1 VRCRFSVLTILCS
14 SDKSHTE
21 EHLQTAE
28 DPFRS
33 TSPTPVRLYWV
44 KDKDGPVHSIPSDSS
59 HESYYHLRSKALDQR
74 QNANP
79 GTTPYDMDVLYQF
92 WSHFLIRNFNQSMYN
107 EFRHLAFEDASDRD
121 TDVGLFNLLKFYDE
135 SLLSPQG
142 VIWERVAFD
151 YVDMVLAEDEHCR
164 PAFEQLQSAF
174 RNGSIDAR
182 SRKRIE
188 DLLGADT
195 LALLTSPS

>member
-1 VRCRFSVLTILCS
+1 
-14 SDKSHTE
+14 
-21 EHLQTAE
+21 
-28 DPFRS
+28 
-33 TSPTPVRLYWV
+33 
-44 KDKDGPVHSIPSDSS
+44 
-59 HESYYHLRSKALDQR
+59 
-74 QNANP
+74 
-79 GTTPYDMDVLYQF
+79 
-92 WSHFLIRNFNQSMYN
+92 MYN

-188 DLLGADT
+188 DLLDAET